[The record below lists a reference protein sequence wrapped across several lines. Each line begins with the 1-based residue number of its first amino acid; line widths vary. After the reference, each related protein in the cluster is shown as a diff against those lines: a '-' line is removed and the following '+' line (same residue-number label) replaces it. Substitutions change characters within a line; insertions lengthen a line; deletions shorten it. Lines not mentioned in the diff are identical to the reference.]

1 MINFSL
7 KWTMQIENCS
17 INQRT
22 LSIYMTY
29 MLLYSGGASVPHAAK
44 FTPNETDHPNFYVHK
59 KAIKRCYSI
68 INWPNTSIRSYRSYG
83 EVRENY
89 NRYQNTSKTPL
100 NLSIKGKIVIY
111 GAAIRIL
118 KTPLKSSNLSIIG
131 KHL

>member
-1 MINFSL
+1 
-7 KWTMQIENCS
+7 
-17 INQRT
+17 
-22 LSIYMTY
+22 

-59 KAIKRCYSI
+59 NAIKTCYSI
-68 INWPNTSIRSYRSYG
+68 LNWPNTSIRSYRSYG

-111 GAAIRIL
+111 GAANRIL
-118 KTPLKSSNLSIIG
+118 KTPLKTSNLSIIG

>member
-1 MINFSL
+1 
-7 KWTMQIENCS
+7 
-17 INQRT
+17 
-22 LSIYMTY
+22 
-29 MLLYSGGASVPHAAK
+29 MLPYSGGASVPHAAK

-59 KAIKRCYSI
+59 KAIKRCYSQL
-68 INWPNTSIRSYRSYG
+68 NWPNTSIRSYRSYG
-83 EVRENY
+83 EVRENH

-118 KTPLKSSNLSIIG
+118 KTPLKTSNLSIIG